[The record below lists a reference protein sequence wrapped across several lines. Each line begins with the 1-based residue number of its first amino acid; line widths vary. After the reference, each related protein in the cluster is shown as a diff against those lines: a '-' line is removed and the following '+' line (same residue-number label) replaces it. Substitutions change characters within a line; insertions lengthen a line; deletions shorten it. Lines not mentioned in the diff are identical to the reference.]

1 MRRGH
6 KESEEV
12 RRAKSIRAKAMG
24 MVPPNH
30 KGLHRD
36 YQDRE
41 SSIDAYLDD
50 KFKHVD
56 WNRRRRAESSLVEWV
71 DTYCIGL
78 LLED

>member
-1 MRRGH
+1 MGL
-6 KESEEV
+6 K
-12 RRAKSIRAKAMG
+12 AKHRKSNLQ
-24 MVPPNH
+24 VQ
-30 KGLHRD
+30 RD

-56 WNRRRRAESSLVEWV
+56 WNRRRRAESSLIEWV